1 MKLIFTSSIFI
12 YVFGYIRGL
21 INNCYFWMDNFFFL
35 PQSWLHL
42 NLAAYTAGRIIL
54 NISPPIWHIHH
65 FGVVMSPWSVIFFSR
80 DRGEKK
86 CVCVCICE
94 KAEDGEHMSWTIYP
108 RRSKRLHFLM
118 KIEEKNRYAFHTS
131 TLKAEKAHQ
140 SALISE
146 RLTCLIVSFSEWAF

>member
-1 MKLIFTSSIFI
+1 
-12 YVFGYIRGL
+12 
-21 INNCYFWMDNFFFL
+21 
-35 PQSWLHL
+35 
-42 NLAAYTAGRIIL
+42 
-54 NISPPIWHIHH
+54 
-65 FGVVMSPWSVIFFSR
+65 MSPWSVIFFSR

-86 CVCVCICE
+86 CVCMCVYICE

-146 RLTCLIVSFSEWAF
+146 RLDLFDRVLQWMSILDVSISQRVFVFTHHMSSIRYSIFKLERFEAEEGKIGVCSVTF